1 VSFLNVAPQ
10 ACCLWNMRR
19 SEAVLLAVFA
29 GHPISGQA
37 QTTRVANSSKN
48 KGDRGEREAVRVCV
62 SLVPDLVVPDAMR
75 MLGAGRREDI
85 GDLKVFPDTAVQ
97 VKNCADVGAALR
109 QAAVGA
115 QRQARHGRMDFAL
128 GMAPIPRA
136 RAGSVRWLASCLFW
150 PDDTLA
156 HDEIARFGSPG
167 EAVAHLRNEKLGV
180 PRDRRVAIVERH
192 GTDTIVVAPI
202 EAWFAAYRKT
212 TGRIAVAV
220 AG

>member
-1 VSFLNVAPQ
+1 
-10 ACCLWNMRR
+10 MRR
-19 SEAVLLAVFA
+19 QDAVFPAAFA
-29 GHPISGQA
+29 GHPISGRR
-37 QTTRVANSSKN
+37 QTTIVVNSSKN

-75 MLGAGRREDI
+75 MLGAGRREDV
-85 GDLKVFPDTAVQ
+85 GDLKVFPDVAVQ
-97 VKNCADVGAALR
+97 VKNCADVGGALR

-115 QRQARHGRMDFAL
+115 HRQARHGRMDFAL
-128 GMAPIPRA
+128 GMAPVPRA
-136 RAGSVRWLASCLFW
+136 RAATVRWLASCLFW

-156 HDEIARFGSPG
+156 HDEIARFGNPG
-167 EAVAHLRNEKLGV
+167 AAVAHLRNENLGV
-180 PRDRRVAIVERH
+180 PRDRRIALVERR

-212 TGRIAVAV
+212 TGRVAVAVAVAV